1 MCQTARRTGGPGCT
15 PWTHARI
22 DGTQINGWIYDG
34 NLSNSGA
41 LERC

>member
-1 MCQTARRTGGPGCT
+1 MSDGPPHRRSRLH